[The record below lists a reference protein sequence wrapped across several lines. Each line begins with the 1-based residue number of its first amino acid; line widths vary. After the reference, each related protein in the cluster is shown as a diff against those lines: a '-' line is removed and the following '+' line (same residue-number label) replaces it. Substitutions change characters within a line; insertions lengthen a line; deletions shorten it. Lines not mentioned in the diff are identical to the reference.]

1 MAIAAVYTSENCPGM
16 PKGCVVRMHTD
27 KLAEDQAAA
36 WERARRVHERIYWEN
51 KRKMMEEDTK
61 HAV

>member
-36 WERARRVHERIYWEN
+36 WEHARRVHEKIYWEIKIKSMREAEN
-51 KRKMMEEDTK
+51 N
-61 HAV
+61 A